1 LAGFVSWVVV
11 PTVAVSVMVVPPVT
25 FTFRVNVLVDP
36 GATLGSV
43 QLMDPV
49 VVQVHPAGT
58 GVSETNVV
66 LAGNASVNVAVEQL
80 LGPALVT
87 TCV

>member
-1 LAGFVSWVVV
+1 MMV
-11 PTVAVSVMVVPPVT
+11 PAPVPATTVT
-25 FTFRVNVLVDP
+25 TTGNVLVEP
-36 GATLGSV
+36 GATLGFV

-58 GVSETNVV
+58 GVSDTNVV
-66 LAGNASVNVAVEQL
+66 LFGNASVNVAPAQL
-80 LGPALVT
+80 LGPLLVT

>member
-1 LAGFVSWVVV
+1 MIAL
-11 PTVAVSVMVVPPVT
+11 
-25 FTFRVNVLVDP
+25 NVLVEP
-36 GATLGSV
+36 GATLGLV

-58 GVSETNVV
+58 GVSEPKVV
-66 LAGNASVNVAVEQL
+66 LAGNASVKVAPAQL
-80 LGPALVT
+80 LGPLLVT

>member
-1 LAGFVSWVVV
+1 VVD
-11 PTVAVSVMVVPPVT
+11 PTFAVSVMIVPWGVIAGTVT
-25 FTFRVNVLVDP
+25 TTGNVLVEP
-36 GATLGSV
+36 GATLGFV

-58 GVSETNVV
+58 GVSDVNVV
-66 LAGNASVNVAVEQL
+66 LFGNDSVKVAPEQL
-80 LGPALVT
+80 LGPLLVT